1 LTRNFVRFPEK
12 ATAGLN
18 FQAALDYT
26 AGWALTALL
35 RGPAALTLEAV
46 ADGGTYTFAA
56 KGADT
61 ATWAPGLYGVSVRA
75 ALGDDVV
82 EIYAGQLNVLPDLA
96 SIGAGFDPRSANE
109 RALDA
114 INAVLGKKASQDQM
128 RYRINNRELWRM
140 PVADLLKL
148 KSMYT
153 VAVRRER
160 RRQQG
165 CSTFGR
171 AIPVVFR

>member
-1 LTRNFVRFPEK
+1 MTRNSVPFPDK

-18 FQAALDYT
+18 FQAVVDYDP
-26 AGWALTALL
+26 GWTLTALL
-35 RGPAALTLEAV
+35 RGPAALTLTAT
-46 ADGGTYTFAA
+46 AAGGSYTFAA

-61 ATWAPGLYGVSVRA
+61 TAWPPGRYGVSVRA
-75 ALGDDVV
+75 ANGVDVL
-82 EIYAGQLNVLPDLA
+82 ELYAGQITIQPDLA
-96 SIGAGFDPRSANE
+96 VIGDGFDLRSDNE

-114 INAVLGKKASQDQM
+114 LNAVLGKKASQDQM

-140 PVADLLKL
+140 PVSDLLKL

-160 RRQQG
+160 ARAAGR
-165 CSTFGR
+165 STFGR